1 MLAVQFPDEIER
13 RLEALALASGRSKE
27 DCVREAVAE
36 YLADLEDL
44 AIAERR
50 LADIRAGRSGTV
62 PLDQAARDLGVAD

>member
-13 RLEALALASGRSKE
+13 RLEAVAQASGRSKE

-44 AIAERR
+44 ATAERR
-50 LADIRAGRSGTV
+50 LADIRAGRSGSV
-62 PLDQAARDLGVAD
+62 SLDEAVRDVGLAD

>member
-13 RLEALALASGRSKE
+13 RLAAVAKASGRSKE
-27 DCVREAVAE
+27 DCVREAVVE

-50 LADIRAGRSGTV
+50 LADIREGRAGAVS
-62 PLDQAARDLGVAD
+62 LDDVTRDLGLAD